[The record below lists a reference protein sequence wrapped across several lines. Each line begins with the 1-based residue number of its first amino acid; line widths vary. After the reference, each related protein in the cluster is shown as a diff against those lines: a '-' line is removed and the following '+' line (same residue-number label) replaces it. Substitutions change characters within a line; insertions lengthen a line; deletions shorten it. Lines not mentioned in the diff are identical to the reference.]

1 MKKRILIITI
11 MIIIRIIRIIRIAL
25 FTYGYYLANI
35 EGNGGYKYLKLTYS
49 NWVTETGENRKGNE
63 T

>member
-11 MIIIRIIRIIRIAL
+11 MIIIRIIKIAL
-25 FTYGYYLANI
+25 FTYGCYLANI

-49 NWVTETGENRKGNE
+49 N
-63 T
+63 